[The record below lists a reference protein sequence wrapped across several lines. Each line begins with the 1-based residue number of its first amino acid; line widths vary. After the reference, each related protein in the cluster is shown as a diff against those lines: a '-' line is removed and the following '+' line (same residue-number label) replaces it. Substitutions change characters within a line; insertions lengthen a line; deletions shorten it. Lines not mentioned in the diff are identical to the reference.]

1 MEWKT
6 ERKYPNRKYRKEIIE
21 SLSERE
27 KTQIKN
33 KKKHYEMSYWNKRKK
48 KKNVQKLRDEKI
60 KIKEIKILL

>member
-21 SLSERE
+21 SLSERQ

-33 KKKHYEMSYWNKRKK
+33 KKKNIMKCHIETKERKRKMY
-48 KKNVQKLRDEKI
+48 KN
-60 KIKEIKILL
+60 

>member
-33 KKKHYEMSYWNKRKK
+33 KKKTLWNVILKQKK
-48 KKNVQKLRDEKI
+48 EKEKCTKI
-60 KIKEIKILL
+60 KGWKN